1 MAPTLPD
8 ATSLA
13 TLSDAELTAILD
25 LLFEPNDDLHTLALP
40 TLRAITFASYPE
52 LVDTIRDQL
61 LVIAES
67 VHADPTARKPLHSIL
82 GSHPRLG
89 EKKVHSSQSAAEQA
103 QLQSGAAEEAER
115 LAALNREYEAKF
127 PGLRYVV
134 FVNGRGR
141 DVIMEDMR
149 RRIDRDDLAEEEK
162 EAIVVSQRTAP
173 LMSTCALTASH
184 RPWRTSPRTGP
195 VSSTKSRTS
204 PRLDDLPSRRRAE
217 RTSNCNGHGLSSH
230 LIIRKLL
237 VEQDHTGQRWSRL
250 RGLWIPLPRP
260 VTSRRDAPHAV
271 FQSR

>member
-8 ATSLA
+8 VTSLP
-13 TLSDAELTAILD
+13 TLPDAELTAILN
-25 LLFEPNDDLHTLALP
+25 LLFEPSDDLHTLALP

-61 LVIAES
+61 LVIAQN
-67 VHADPTARKPLHSIL
+67 VPADPNSRKPLHSIL

-103 QLQSGAAEEAER
+103 QLQSGAQEEAEK

-149 RRIDRDDLAEEEK
+149 KRIDRANLEEEEK
-162 EAIVVSQRTAP
+162 EAIIVSQKKRIRHVKPFSDIFAQAMADIAKDRASK
-173 LMSTCALTASH
+173 LNKESDESTVGRSAL
-184 RPWRTSPRTGP
+184 P
-195 VSSTKSRTS
+195 
-204 PRLDDLPSRRRAE
+204 AE
-217 RTSNCNGHGLSSH
+217 S
-230 LIIRKLL
+230 
-237 VEQDHTGQRWSRL
+237 
-250 RGLWIPLPRP
+250 
-260 VTSRRDAPHAV
+260 
-271 FQSR
+271 